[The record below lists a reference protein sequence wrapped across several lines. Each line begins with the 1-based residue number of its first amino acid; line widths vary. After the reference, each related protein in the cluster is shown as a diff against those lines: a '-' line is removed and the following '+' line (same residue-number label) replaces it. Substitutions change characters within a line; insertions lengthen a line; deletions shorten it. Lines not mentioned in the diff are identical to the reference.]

1 MESTPFPFTVNQQG
15 VSGLGRAW
23 FYLTLWR
30 GTPAEFTEEINAE
43 IYDVDPVNALIA
55 KADTADVG
63 IERMATAVAN
73 IAKKDAF
80 NMDIITETAV
90 VWNVG

>member
-1 MESTPFPFTVNQQG
+1 MGNTPSPCTGNQRG

-23 FYLTLWR
+23 FYLSLWQ
-30 GTPAEFTEEINAE
+30 GTPAEFTEEINVE
-43 IYDVDPVNALIA
+43 IQDADPVNAFIT
-55 KADTADVG
+55 KADTAEVG
-63 IERMATAVAN
+63 IERMTAAVAD

-90 VWNVG
+90 VWYVG